1 MRRIPKSTEA
11 QRLLASLD
19 AEFADSSNR
28 AGRDLVW
35 SAAEEQVLSM
45 IGEAIDRKVE
55 LSAEYA
61 DAQGAAKVRLATE
74 IRLTEQAVTRL
85 FRSISTEVAAP
96 LSATSLKAQRA
107 AHSRWNR
114 ERMKQARR

>member
-1 MRRIPKSTEA
+1 MRHIPKSAEA

-19 AEFADSSNR
+19 AELADSSRR
-28 AGRDLVW
+28 AGRGLVW

-61 DAQGAAKVRLATE
+61 
-74 IRLTEQAVTRL
+74 
-85 FRSISTEVAAP
+85 
-96 LSATSLKAQRA
+96 
-107 AHSRWNR
+107 
-114 ERMKQARR
+114 

>member
-1 MRRIPKSTEA
+1 MRHIPKSAEA

-19 AEFADSSNR
+19 AELADSSRR

-61 DAQGAAKVRLATE
+61 
-74 IRLTEQAVTRL
+74 
-85 FRSISTEVAAP
+85 
-96 LSATSLKAQRA
+96 
-107 AHSRWNR
+107 
-114 ERMKQARR
+114 

>member
-1 MRRIPKSTEA
+1 
-11 QRLLASLD
+11 
-19 AEFADSSNR
+19 
-28 AGRDLVW
+28 
-35 SAAEEQVLSM
+35 M

-61 DAQGAAKVRLATE
+61 DAKGAAKVRLATE

-114 ERMKQARR
+114 ERMKQAGG